1 MYTKILKPEIMATL
15 LPEGFPAGRL
25 SKPQYKM
32 VVDRDVF
39 VTMRDG
45 VRVACDVFRPDVP
58 GEFPALYATSGYQKD
73 LEYLPQWPVFHF
85 RETNDIE
92 WFVSRGYVYVH
103 HDVRGT
109 GKSVEGEFRLFS
121 QEEQNDHYD
130 MVEWIGEQ
138 PWCTG
143 KVGMIG
149 ESYLAW
155 VQWFTAAMQ
164 PPHLACIAPF
174 DAGADM
180 YRDVAFHGGIMA
192 LGFPANW
199 WTAEIRA
206 NYRLGKYGPAD
217 DVGLWDLPWNVMHHP
232 TCDDFWKVRNPDFA
246 KIAVPVYSIG
256 ILHKVGIHL
265 RGNIRGYETV
275 TTPKKLLLCHGDF
288 EGDEMAIFNSR
299 EMQLLHLRWY
309 DHWLKGNDTGLMEED
324 PVTVF
329 VRNREIYRPEKA
341 WPLPRTQYKNLYLA
355 AGPSGGVES
364 LNDGLLTWE
373 PPTTAYEP
381 APPAPAPGAPGSGP
395 AGTMGRR
402 RAAWAPEDVMAAGPT
417 KATVTGSSTSYDY
430 PDPDWSHFSGLGTAV
445 MEDGVPNP
453 VRKILTFATEPLEED
468 LEVIGN
474 IVLNLWASSDQT
486 DTDFFVR
493 LTDQFPDAAQVPG
506 MPPRALMLTRGWLKA
521 SHAATKDEA
530 KSLPYRPYYRH
541 DKPEPLEPGKVYK
554 FEIEVWATSCFF
566 PKGHRVR
573 VDLAC
578 YDSNAFDFGGH
589 YYGLKMGRDTVYHD
603 RDHPSCIVLP
613 VIPEA

>member
-1 MYTKILKPEIMATL
+1 MYTKILKPEIMSTMLAKD
-15 LPEGFPAGRL
+15 FPSDKL

-32 VVDRDVF
+32 VVERDVF

-45 VRVACDVFRPDVP
+45 VRVACDIFRPDVP
-58 GEFPALYATSGYQKD
+58 GKFPSLYATSVYQKD

-92 WFVSRGYVYVH
+92 WLVSRGYVYVH
-103 HDVRGT
+103 QDVRGS
-109 GKSVEGEFRLFS
+109 GKSVEGEFQLFS
-121 QEEQNDHYD
+121 QEEQNDFYD
-130 MVEWIGEQ
+130 MVEWTAAQ

-149 ESYLAW
+149 ESFLAW
-155 VQWFTAAMQ
+155 VQWFAAAMQ

-180 YRDVAFHGGIMA
+180 YRDVAFHGGVMA

-206 NYRLGKYGPAD
+206 NYRLGKYGPSP
-217 DVGLWDLPWNVMHHP
+217 DVGKWDLPWNVIHHP
-232 TCDDFWKVRNPDFA
+232 TCDDFWKVRNPDFS
-246 KIAVPVYSIG
+246 KIQVPVYSIG

-265 RGNIRGYETV
+265 RGNIRGYEDV
-275 TTPKKLLLCHGDF
+275 KTPKKLLLCHGDF

-309 DHWLKGNDTGLMEED
+309 DHWLKGNDTGFMDED

-329 VRNREIYRPEKA
+329 VRNQEVYRSEKE
-341 WPLPRTQYKNLYLA
+341 WPIARTQYRNLYLA
-355 AGPSGGVES
+355 PGPSRAVGS
-364 LNDGLLTWE
+364 LNDGALSWE
-373 PPTTAYEP
+373 APT
-381 APPAPAPGAPGSGP
+381 APAEAPVTVVPAGVPGAADRPR
-395 AGTMGRR
+395 T
-402 RAAWAPEDVMAAGPT
+402 AWAPEDIAGSGET
-417 KATVTGSSTSYDY
+417 AATVTAGSTSYDY

-453 VRKILTFATEPLEED
+453 VRKILTFTSEPLAED

-493 LTDQFPDAAQVPG
+493 LTDQLPDSGQVPG
-506 MPPRALMLTRGWLKA
+506 MPPRGRMLTRGWLKA
-521 SHAATKDEA
+521 SHACTKDYA
-530 KSLPYRPYYRH
+530 KSLPYRPYYKH
-541 DKPEPLEPGKVYK
+541 DKPKPIEPNTIYK
-554 FEIEVWATSCFF
+554 FEIEVWATSCRFL
-566 PKGHRVR
+566 KGHRIR

-589 YYGLKMGRDTVYHD
+589 YYGLKVGRDTIYHD
-603 RDHPSCIVLP
+603 KDHPSHIVLP
-613 VIPEA
+613 AIPAG